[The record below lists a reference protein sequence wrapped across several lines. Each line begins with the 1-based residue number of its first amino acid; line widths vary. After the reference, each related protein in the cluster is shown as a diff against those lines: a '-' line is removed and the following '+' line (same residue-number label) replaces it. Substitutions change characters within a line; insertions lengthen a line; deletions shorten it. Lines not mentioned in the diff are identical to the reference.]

1 MPTSDYNSCPS
12 IDSYFLDISI
22 WNFRFCF
29 PVQYIYLDLLDE
41 LLLVQEQDLDMEGL
55 VGGQAAQPAHCSGW
69 PATSLYI
76 LYTVVDLL
84 YSYMPTGKLFG
95 VVYNPHFNIYL
106 LLLLSY
112 PLTCFNYSRDE
123 RGGAGWLLNRITWS
137 HDEDKYSRWAVE
149 RYRIRGYSLPL
160 LSLTH
165 LLTFSPSSANTV
177 IFRKPEQSTHRR
189 HVGGACWLP
198 DGRAGTARLL
208 DDHSCQISKLVSWP
222 IWENNLA
229 KYRKIPHSHISSY

>member
-1 MPTSDYNSCPS
+1 MSSCLS
-12 IDSYFLDISI
+12 RSRILT
-22 WNFRFCF
+22 WK
-29 PVQYIYLDLLDE
+29 DLL
-41 LLLVQEQDLDMEGL
+41 EGRQPSQPIA
-55 VGGQAAQPAHCSGW
+55 QADQPPLSIY
-69 PATSLYI
+69 YI
-76 LYTVVDLL
+76 VDLL

-177 IFRKPEQSTHRR
+177 IFRKPEQSTPAHRW
-189 HVGGACWLP
+189 GGLLTAWRAGWDCPAAWRPLLP
-198 DGRAGTARLL
+198 DL
-208 DDHSCQISKLVSWP
+208 KLVSWP
-222 IWENNLA
+222 IWENNSA
-229 KYRKIPHSHISSY
+229 KYRKIPHSHIRSF